1 MTSEVAFYVAFRP
14 EESAV
19 SAHSA
24 KATVHMTLLCSL
36 IFCAHS
42 TFAQGK
48 PAVGAPW
55 SYDGSHGPDHWGDLE
70 SDFAECKVGTQQSP
84 IDIRD
89 AKETELAPIHFDYKL
104 SPLKIINN
112 GQTIRVDYE
121 PGSSV
126 TINGIAL
133 PLTQFHFHH
142 RSETEIDGQ
151 KYDMELHLVHEDRA
165 AGRAAVIAILI
176 KSGTENAFLRDLL
189 SHVPQ
194 KVGEEVDRK
203 KVVIN
208 AADFLPADQN
218 YYAFDGS
225 LTTPPCTENVKWYVL
240 KTPIEASPS
249 QIAAFAKYY
258 PDNARP
264 VQPLDGR
271 EILQSNFHK

>member
-1 MTSEVAFYVAFRP
+1 MNV
-14 EESAV
+14 
-19 SAHSA
+19 HSA
-24 KATVHMTLLCSL
+24 KALVRITLLGSL

-48 PAVGAPW
+48 PAADRPW
-55 SYDGSHGPDHWGDLE
+55 GYSGSNDPGHWGDLE
-70 SDFAECKVGTQQSP
+70 SDFVECKVGTHQSP

-89 AKETELAPIHFDYKL
+89 AKEAELAPIHFDYKL

-112 GQTIRVDYE
+112 GHTIRVDYE

-126 TINGIAL
+126 TIDGISL

-151 KYDMELHLVHEDRA
+151 KYDMELHLVHQDPA
-165 AGRAAVIAILI
+165 AGRTAVVAILI
-176 KSGTENAFLRDLL
+176 KSGSENAFLRDLL
-189 SHVPQ
+189 SHLPP
-194 KVGEEVDRK
+194 KIGEEVERK

-218 YYAFDGS
+218 YYVFDGS

-249 QIAAFAKYY
+249 QVAAFAKYY

-264 VQPLDGR
+264 IQPLDGR
-271 EILQSNFHK
+271 EVLQSNFHK

>member
-1 MTSEVAFYVAFRP
+1 VAFYVALGP
-14 EESAV
+14 EENAV
-19 SAHSA
+19 HIHSA
-24 KATVHMTLLCSL
+24 KTVVALILFGSL
-36 IFCAHS
+36 MLGSHPAW
-42 TFAQGK
+42 AQEK
-48 PAVGAPW
+48 PAPGAHW
-55 SYDGSHGPDHWGDLE
+55 SYNGADGPDHWGDLE
-70 SDFAECKVGTQQSP
+70 SAFAECKVGNRQSP
-84 IDIRD
+84 IDIKD
-89 AKETELAPIHFDYKL
+89 AKEAELAPIHFDYKL
-104 SPLKIINN
+104 SPLKIVNN
-112 GQTIRVDYE
+112 GHTIRVNYE

-151 KYDMELHLVHEDRA
+151 KYDMELHLVHEDPA
-165 AGRAAVIAILI
+165 AGRAAVVAILI

-194 KVGEEVDRK
+194 KVGEEVERK

-218 YYAFDGS
+218 YYVFDGS
-225 LTTPPCTENVKWYVL
+225 LTTPPCSEAIKWYVL

-249 QIAAFAKYY
+249 QIATFAKLY

-264 VQPLDGR
+264 VQPLNGR
-271 EILQSNFHK
+271 EVLQSNFHK